1 MKKLTPKKLLN
12 YRRALRKIANVCV
25 QARIDYPKDFL
36 MEIGYS
42 SAQLSIVSSTHKVRF
57 SKCLSDFTEILD
69 RTVKRKMTPK
79 QIRLSCSDF
88 DAE

>member
-25 QARIDYPKDFL
+25 QTRIDYPKDFL
-36 MEIGYS
+36 MEIEYS
-42 SAQLSIVSSTHKVRF
+42 FPQIAIVSSKYKVRF

-88 DAE
+88 DAQ